1 METTERKLSSAQL
14 ACLVFILGMSLKLL
28 ILPILLIKSSGR
40 DATLSFAALLSID
53 LVMLALMIT
62 AIVLAPEK
70 SFCELLE
77 GLIGKWAAKAV
88 YAVLAV
94 YFFFKLVL
102 LSGDVQIFF
111 SEGLLPDL
119 HWTLYSIP
127 FFAMCALIGAGTVRA
142 IGRTAQMIVLFVG
155 AAIIMTLV
163 LISAGVDFSLLL
175 PIKASGLKN
184 VPKDLLRYSMWYG
197 DFTVL
202 AAFIG
207 SIKRTRKTYAVSII
221 AGVISALSVMFFALS
236 LIASFSDIADIIRF
250 GQNISGLSLDAIG
263 NEQQGRFDLILFCVW
278 LFAIFLKAGV
288 FAFGAVHFTC
298 AVVPKLGAHKGWVG
312 LALAVLLFTVSRFT
326 TQNTALHS
334 FMIDF
339 AAIPAL
345 IIQCAMPLLALTA
358 AIVGR
363 RRQNKGAKT
372 AVKAKS
378 EEGDL

>member
-1 METTERKLSSAQL
+1 MENTERKLSTAQL
-14 ACLVFILGMSLKLL
+14 ACLVFILGLSLKLL

-40 DATLSFAALLSID
+40 DATLSFAALLIVD
-53 LVMLALMIT
+53 LIMLAVMIA
-62 AIVLAPEK
+62 AIVLAPQK

-77 GLIGKWAAKAV
+77 SLIGKWAAKAV
-88 YAVLAV
+88 YIVLVV

-127 FFAMCALIGAGTVRA
+127 FFAMCAVIGAGTARA
-142 IGRTAQMIVLFVG
+142 IGRTAQMIIVIVG
-155 AAIIMTLV
+155 VSIIMTLV

-175 PIKASGLKN
+175 PVSASGLKN

-207 SIKRTRKTYAVSII
+207 SVKRTRKTYAVSII
-221 AGVISALSVMFFALS
+221 AGVISAVFVMFFAVS
-236 LIASFSDIADIIRF
+236 LIASFSDIAEIIRF
-250 GQNISGLSLDAIG
+250 GQNVSGLSLDAIG
-263 NEQQGRFDLILFCVW
+263 NEQQGRFDLVLFCIW
-278 LFAIFLKAGV
+278 LFALFLKAGL
-288 FAFGAVHFTC
+288 FAYGTVHFTS
-298 AVVPKLGAHKGWVG
+298 ATVPKLKAHKGWI
-312 LALAVLLFTVSRFT
+312 AFSLAVLLFVTSRFV
-326 TQNTALHS
+326 TQNTALHA

-345 IIQCAMPLLALTA
+345 IIQCFVPLIALIA
-358 AIVGR
+358 AAVGR
-363 RRQNKGAKT
+363 HKQNKAEN
-372 AVKAKS
+372 AASKAIGEK
-378 EEGDL
+378 EDL